1 MVRRVETILLILIL
15 LLAGSHALWAQEYGA
30 RLGTVKRGGAL
41 SYEPTGPGVVFDA
54 LDPALRKWYVPQELY
69 AEYRWKQWQYS
80 NYARQPYE
88 RYVSTALEGA
98 YFYDLYGNFLTRG
111 WLIYDWEQVNPQP
124 FGSSLTKSSLFGTWF
139 NNLVVAA
146 DHKGQY
152 HFAIT
157 VGNEIRTTLTPM
169 TFSKP
174 LFNGIQWDF
183 VSDKFA
189 GTLLLSRISEP
200 NARGVAQQSTD
211 NTNLLAGRM
220 EIQVGD
226 FVKVG
231 GTFVNAHHAQTRAE
245 GFNDNMFKGNLLGV
259 QNFASVSALEV
270 LIRDDSP
277 ADGQGG
283 GALFASDIL
292 IYDLEG
298 NQTRGSEIG
307 FRPLIEGGL
316 QRRGFLAADGNEVI
330 RLRFDFVDQSY
341 IGPDPGRI
349 RRVQIELVVAN
360 DYLIEIASDRQL
372 DSRSNMV
379 FLPWVRAVGNV
390 VDGSNQRVLV
400 FDYGLPTAN
409 QIAGFTL
416 EVTDLAGFKGYAEL
430 DINHQF
436 RQYPHPLLRQHHAS
450 SSQARA
456 WLFNLSRVF
465 YPYFAYVEGFNVS
478 PQYTTSMPVVTE
490 TGGIDYVSQ
499 WQRYEFVEDTD
510 DQDRWPDW
518 QREGWNRGDDEVF
531 PGWDENND
539 FISDFN
545 QNDNEISP
553 NLIPDYAEP
562 FLRFRA
568 DRPEFLYG
576 VDMNHNGWIDRF
588 ENDEEADYPYRKDRK
603 GYNIY
608 AGAFLAPE
616 VRLTLGQE
624 RIQQISDERRN
635 LATYILLTVD
645 KEYARS
651 RVRIFQDV
659 RRVRD
664 TIRDDL
670 LQWLQPPNSRGDLFP
685 VQDPLP
691 APNTWINTTWIG
703 LDYRLFAGLKLTH
716 KFKWQHY
723 YQVDSPR
730 QLALR
735 NQRQHGSFIGLIN
748 KVDYQLSAGPLT
760 LVPAWKSE
768 FRRQTPVME
777 KEARER
783 ELSELFMLLVRFPLL
798 SRSFVEGGVEYQV
811 FSQLRQPPPP
821 GAEASFREQVG
832 AVQLN
837 NLTEYLGY
845 RLTTILG
852 LQVSRRQFEVGE
864 AQVHTLGFMAVY
876 AGLEE

>member
-1 MVRRVETILLILIL
+1 MLRAVERMLPILIL
-15 LLAGSHALWAQEYGA
+15 SVAGVGAPWAQDYGA
-30 RLGTVKRGGAL
+30 RLGTVKRGGEV

-54 LDPALRKWYVPQELY
+54 LEPAVRKWYVPQELY

-80 NYARQPYE
+80 NYARQPYQ
-88 RYVSTALEGA
+88 RYVSTALEGE
-98 YFYDLYGNFLTRG
+98 YFYDLYGNYLTRG
-111 WLIYDWEQVNPQP
+111 WLVYDWQQVNPRP
-124 FGSSLTKSSLFGTWF
+124 FGSSLTKSSVFGAWF

-152 HFAIT
+152 HFSIT

-174 LFNGIQWDF
+174 LFNGIQWDLA
-183 VSDKFA
+183 SDKLT
-189 GTLLLSRISEP
+189 GSLLLSRISEP
-200 NARGVAQQSTD
+200 NSLGVARQSTD
-211 NTNLLAGRM
+211 NTNLLAGRV
-220 EIQVGD
+220 EFQVGD
-226 FVKVG
+226 FAKVG

-245 GFNDNMFKGNLLGV
+245 GFNDSMFRGTLLGV
-259 QNFASVSALEV
+259 QNSASVSALEV

-277 ADGQGG
+277 EDGQGG

-292 IYDLEG
+292 IRDLEG

-307 FRPLIEGGL
+307 FRALIEGGL

-330 RLRFDFVDQSY
+330 RLRFDFADRTYV
-341 IGPDPGRI
+341 GPDPGQI
-349 RRVQIELVVAN
+349 RQVQIELVVAN
-360 DYLIEIASDRQL
+360 DYLIEIASDRQV
-372 DSRSNMV
+372 DSSNNMV
-379 FLPWVRAVGNV
+379 FLPWARAGGNV

-400 FDYGLPTAN
+400 YDYGLPTGN
-409 QIAGFTL
+409 QIAGLSL
-416 EVTDLAGFKGYAEL
+416 EVTDLAGCTGYAEL
-430 DINHQF
+430 NINHQF
-436 RQYPHPLLRQHHAS
+436 RQYPHPLLRQHHPS
-450 SSQARA
+450 SSQAQA

-465 YPYFAYVEGFNVS
+465 YPYFAYAEGFSVS
-478 PQYTTSMPVVTE
+478 PSYTTSMPVVSQ
-490 TGGIDYVSQ
+490 TGAINYVAE
-499 WQRYEFVEDTD
+499 WQRYEFVEDND
-510 DQDRWPDW
+510 DQDRRPDW
-518 QREGWNRGDDEVF
+518 EREGWSRGDDEVF

-545 QNDNEISP
+545 QNDNEVSP

-562 FLRFRA
+562 FLRFRS

-588 ENDEEADYPYRKDRK
+588 ENDDEADYPYRKDRR

-608 AGAFLAPE
+608 TGAFLTPN

-624 RIQQISDERRN
+624 RIRQIADARRN
-635 LATYILLTVD
+635 LATYLLITVD
-645 KEYARS
+645 REYAKS
-651 RVRIFQDV
+651 RVRIFQDL

-685 VQDPLP
+685 VQDPLA

-703 LDYRLFAGLKLTH
+703 LDYRLNAGLTLIN

-723 YQVDSPR
+723 YQVDGSR
-730 QLALR
+730 QRALR
-735 NQRQHGSFIGLIN
+735 SQRQHGSFIGLIN
-748 KVDYQLSAGPLT
+748 KADFRLDAGPLT

-768 FRRQTPVME
+768 FRHQTPVMAR
-777 KEARER
+777 EARQQ
-783 ELSELFMLLVRFPLL
+783 ELGELFMVVVRYPLL
-798 SRSFVEGGVEYQV
+798 SRSFVEGGVEYQI
-811 FSQLRQPPPP
+811 FAQLRQPPPP
-821 GAEASFREQVG
+821 GAEDSYREQVG
-832 AVQLN
+832 AVQLG

-845 RLTTILG
+845 RLTTLLG
-852 LQVSRRQFEVGE
+852 LQVSRRRFEVGE
-864 AQVHTLGFMAVY
+864 AQVHTLGFMTVY